1 MYSDVDI
8 LDIFQLFNISQDAS
22 TINGSQIVHNHNTD
36 IIQMI
41 NLLEYVSHFRVYFIP
56 INAVLGILGN
66 TITVLTLMTKVLRIQ
81 PMMHFVVAKCVAD
94 SFFLISLFIQWLQT
108 LGYDLYGVG
117 VWCHILSMVTQATNF
132 LSMWFVVCL
141 AVDRFIIVYVAG
153 SDRPMCGILHQCPCS
168 LFTTRIKFKP
178 GGQMYIPGWTVL
190 KSVITI
196 IGLSLLAIAV
206 YLNISVTM
214 GVTVNDNGRVCTPL
228 PSFANTVQVLGEVD
242 LFINILFP
250 NIIITSFTI
259 VTFRRVFHFHVARK
273 GTITDRSFSRQQYHF
288 YSKSQL
294 RLTVLSAAICGFYT
308 LLTAPTQI
316 LKIQYSIQEM
326 IKSNHSLTIHEY
338 FWQHVLLIVYFM
350 AFSINL
356 IVVMLF
362 HKGFRKGIGLLFTK
376 IHCKIKCCFQT
387 RDNPPGSMHAI
398 EFAVEFSSTFVKIND
413 KSVRDAIGTSV

>member
-8 LDIFQLFNISQDAS
+8 QDIFQLFNISQDVS
-22 TINGSQIVHNHNTD
+22 TINGSQIVPNNHNKD

-66 TITVLTLMTKVLRIQ
+66 TITVLTLMTKALRIQ
-81 PMMHFVVAKCVAD
+81 PMMHFVIAKCVAD
-94 SFFLISLFIQWLQT
+94 SLFLISLLIQWLRT
-108 LGYDLYGVG
+108 LGYDLYGAG

-168 LFTTRIKFKP
+168 LLTTRIKFKP

-190 KSVITI
+190 KAIITI

-206 YLNISVTM
+206 YLNISIAM
-214 GVTVNDNGRVCTPL
+214 GVTVNDSGRVCTPL

-273 GTITDRSFSRQQYHF
+273 RTITDR
-288 YSKSQL
+288 
-294 RLTVLSAAICGFYT
+294 
-308 LLTAPTQI
+308 
-316 LKIQYSIQEM
+316 
-326 IKSNHSLTIHEY
+326 
-338 FWQHVLLIVYFM
+338 
-350 AFSINL
+350 
-356 IVVMLF
+356 
-362 HKGFRKGIGLLFTK
+362 
-376 IHCKIKCCFQT
+376 
-387 RDNPPGSMHAI
+387 
-398 EFAVEFSSTFVKIND
+398 
-413 KSVRDAIGTSV
+413 